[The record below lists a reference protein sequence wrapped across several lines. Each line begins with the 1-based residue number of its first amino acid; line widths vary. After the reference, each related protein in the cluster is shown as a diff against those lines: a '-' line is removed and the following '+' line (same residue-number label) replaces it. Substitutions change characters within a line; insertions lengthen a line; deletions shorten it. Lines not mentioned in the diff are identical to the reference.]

1 MLKGFYLTLMMGPT
15 IPLPMPQPVI
25 DALQSAQVTTSAGSA
40 SGFQLTFALSK
51 NSILNTVMLPA
62 GAFDPGIRVILM
74 VSVNSLPVVLM
85 DGIITQHSVAPS
97 SEPGQSTLSVTGQDL
112 TLMMDLV

>member
-85 DGIITQHSVAPS
+85 DGII
-97 SEPGQSTLSVTGQDL
+97 
-112 TLMMDLV
+112 